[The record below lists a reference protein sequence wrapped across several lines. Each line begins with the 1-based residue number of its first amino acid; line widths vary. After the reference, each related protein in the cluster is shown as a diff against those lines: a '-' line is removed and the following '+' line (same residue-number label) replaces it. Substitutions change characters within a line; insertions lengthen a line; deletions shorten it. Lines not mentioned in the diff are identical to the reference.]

1 MSALSAFSGIDQ
13 AVFLAAN
20 QIVGRSWALDS
31 LMAMALE
38 SPVVKAGPLGALF
51 LFAWFRLGG
60 AKPIEVRRRV
70 LAVTLL
76 AVFLIAP
83 VTKIFSE
90 GAMEPRPVV
99 RAQPGYS
106 LRDGQLVESP
116 RLDVRLLQ
124 TGELAARAQALRQG
138 RPTSNDFDAFP
149 SDHAAIYV
157 ALALGILLAC
167 RLAGTLA
174 LLWTAFM
181 VLGLRIAVGMHWLSD
196 ILVGAAAGAALLL
209 AFQFVASRFRKRLD
223 PALLRWSQRW
233 PGATAAI
240 LFLLLIEAAGPMKTM
255 ERLRDLLSSVLGGGS

>member
-1 MSALSAFSGIDQ
+1 MSALSSFSGIDQ

-20 QIVGRSWALDS
+20 QIVARSWALDS
-31 LMAMALE
+31 LMALALE

-51 LFAWFRLGG
+51 LFAWFRLSG
-60 AKPIEVRRRV
+60 AKPLEVRRRV

-99 RAQPGYS
+99 LAHPGYA
-106 LRDGQLVESP
+106 LRGGHLLESP
-116 RLDVRLLQ
+116 GLEVRLLQ
-124 TGELAARAQALRQG
+124 TGELAGRAEALRQG

-157 ALALGILLAC
+157 ALALGIFMAC
-167 RLAGTLA
+167 RLAGVLA
-174 LLWTAFM
+174 LLWTAFV

-209 AFQFVASRFRKRLD
+209 ALQFVAARLARRLD
-223 PALLRWSQRW
+223 PLLLRWSQRW
-233 PGATAAI
+233 QGATAAI

-255 ERLRDLLSSVLGGGS
+255 ERLRDLLDGVLGGGS

>member
-13 AVFLAAN
+13 AVFVAAN
-20 QIVGRSWALDS
+20 QIVARSWALDS

-51 LFAWFRLGG
+51 LFAWYRLRGR
-60 AKPIEVRRRV
+60 PVEVRRRV
-70 LAVTLL
+70 LAITLL

-99 RAQPGYS
+99 LAHPGYV
-106 LRDGQLVESP
+106 LRGGELVESP
-116 RLDVRLLQ
+116 RLEVRLLQ

-157 ALALGILLAC
+157 AMALGIFLAC
-167 RLAGTLA
+167 RLAGVLA
-174 LLWTAFM
+174 LLWTAFV
-181 VLGLRIAVGMHWLSD
+181 VLGLRVAVGMHWLSD
-196 ILVGAAAGAALLL
+196 IVVGAAAGAALLVTL
-209 AFQFVASRFRKRLD
+209 QFVGARFAKRLD

-233 PGATAAI
+233 QGATAAI

-255 ERLRDLLSSVLGGGS
+255 ERLRDLVSGVLGGGA

>member
-20 QIVGRSWALDS
+20 QIVARSWALDS
-31 LMAMALE
+31 LMALALE

-51 LFAWFRLGG
+51 LFAWYRLRGT
-60 AKPIEVRRRV
+60 KPVEVRRRA

-76 AVFLIAP
+76 AVFLVAP
-83 VTKIFSE
+83 VTKVFSE

-99 RAQPGYS
+99 LAQPGYG

-116 RLDVRLLQ
+116 RLEVRLLQ
-124 TGELAARAQALRQG
+124 TGELAGRAEALRQG
-138 RPTSNDFDAFP
+138 RVTSNDFDAFP

-157 ALALGILLAC
+157 ALALGIFLAC

-174 LLWTAFM
+174 LLWTAFV
-181 VLGLRIAVGMHWLSD
+181 VLGLRVAVGMHWLSD

-209 AFQFVASRFRKRLD
+209 ALQFVGSRFSKRLD
-223 PALLRWSQRW
+223 PMLLRWSQRGQ
-233 PGATAAI
+233 GATAAI

-255 ERLRDLLSSVLGGGS
+255 ERLRDLVSGVLGGGA

>member
-13 AVFLAAN
+13 AVFVAAN
-20 QIVGRSWALDS
+20 QIVARSWALDS

-60 AKPIEVRRRV
+60 AKPVEVRRRV

-76 AVFLIAP
+76 AMFLIAP
-83 VTKIFSE
+83 TTKIFSE

-99 RAQPGYS
+99 LAQPGYS

-116 RLDVRLLQ
+116 RLEVRLLQ
-124 TGELAARAQALRQG
+124 TGELAARAEGLRQG

-157 ALALGILLAC
+157 AMALGIFLAC

-174 LLWTAFM
+174 LLWTAFV
-181 VLGLRIAVGMHWLSD
+181 VLGLRVAVGMHWLSD

-209 AFQFVASRFRKRLD
+209 ALQLVASRFRKRLD

-233 PGATAAI
+233 QGATAAM

-255 ERLRDLLSSVLGGGS
+255 ERLRDLIGGVLGGGS